1 MSNRN
6 SAEIQESHLL
16 ERINTVDSMRKST
29 DKKGGGL
36 LMMYKESCM
45 NLKKMTN
52 NNTDLLH
59 VTMQRGS
66 IKLHIIL
73 VYFSVVTKPED
84 KEFNKKM
91 KSEIEKMIEARNEN
105 EEPLIV
111 MGDFNGHIGLIGM
124 QKENDNGK
132 MVLEWMNDHNMA
144 LLNLDDKCKGQYTW
158 QRGEQRSAI
167 DFVMVNGKGY
177 QWVMEMEIDED
188 KDVFDLSD
196 HNLITLKLQLPANRS
211 KDLKKGEKITV
222 EYYKTEEVALN
233 VFSEEVGKR
242 IQENSINGI
251 KSLNSMM
258 KDVANEKLK
267 ARYTRKMAI
276 SGKEVKEPPWINE
289 EIRMEIKK
297 RKSLNREKRKAA
309 SQTEADDLHA
319 KYVKQKRYVQK
330 LIKEQISRHEK
341 KVTEEIRLSSNKS
354 KSLWENIDK
363 LRQKERRTND
373 HVCLYDSNGGKLEN
387 EEAAGALAE
396 FWKGVYQKH
405 ENTSAEV
412 WNDERKQSYENETKQ
427 NKEAIKVRKL
437 LQEHTDMDQARMEEI
452 VPMDEPEI
460 NEGKVHRCV
469 QRMRNKTAAGPD
481 GLKTE
486 FYKAITKTGIGLK
499 TLTDGLKK
507 TLKEAGDVTDWKD
520 SKQR

>member
-1 MSNRN
+1 MP
-6 SAEIQESHLL
+6 
-16 ERINTVDSMRKST
+16 
-29 DKKGGGL
+29 
-36 LMMYKESCM
+36 
-45 NLKKMTN
+45 N

-66 IKLHIIL
+66 FKLHIIL

-84 KEFNKKM
+84 KECNKKM

-132 MVLEWMNDHNMA
+132 MVLEWMNDYNMA

-167 DFVMVNGKGY
+167 DFVMANGKGY

-222 EYYKTEEVALN
+222 EYYKTEEEALN

-251 KSLNSMM
+251 ESLNRMM

-289 EIRMEIKK
+289 EIRMEIKG
-297 RKSLNREKRKAA
+297 N
-309 SQTEADDLHA
+309 H
-319 KYVKQKRYVQK
+319 
-330 LIKEQISRHEK
+330 
-341 KVTEEIRLSSNKS
+341 
-354 KSLWENIDK
+354 
-363 LRQKERRTND
+363 
-373 HVCLYDSNGGKLEN
+373 
-387 EEAAGALAE
+387 
-396 FWKGVYQKH
+396 
-405 ENTSAEV
+405 
-412 WNDERKQSYENETKQ
+412 
-427 NKEAIKVRKL
+427 
-437 LQEHTDMDQARMEEI
+437 
-452 VPMDEPEI
+452 
-460 NEGKVHRCV
+460 
-469 QRMRNKTAAGPD
+469 
-481 GLKTE
+481 
-486 FYKAITKTGIGLK
+486 
-499 TLTDGLKK
+499 
-507 TLKEAGDVTDWKD
+507 
-520 SKQR
+520 